1 MSWADIP
8 TWIKLLMAFA
18 VIAAGGY
25 LLWKVDLGLGIIVL
39 SLGAVVLVITG
50 KDSSDRRGYKF

>member
-8 TWIKLLMAFA
+8 TWIKLIVALCI
-18 VIAAGGY
+18 VAGGAF
-25 LLWKVDLGLGIIVL
+25 LLWKVDPSLGVIVL
-39 SLGAVVLVITG
+39 SLGAMVLIVTG